1 MIRVCLPAGDLSGY
15 ASKWGETRRVVEEF
29 RCGIISAEGNL
40 ITAAILNAP
49 TLAATTD
56 VNAPPFSS
64 VARTTSVTLFIGL
77 VEVFS
82 APLAISSKAWNARVR
97 TASSEVRGSI
107 GAAFAVSLL
116 WLIAPSADF
125 LHKNH
130 MQRL

>member
-1 MIRVCLPAGDLSGY
+1 VIRVSLPARDLSGY
-15 ASKWGETRRVVEEF
+15 ASKWGQTRRVVEEF

-40 ITAAILNAP
+40 ITVAIPNAP

-56 VNAPPFSS
+56 VNVPSSSS
-64 VARTTSVTLFIGL
+64 VAGATSVTLFIGL
-77 VEVFS
+77 AEVFS
-82 APLAISSKAWNARVR
+82 PPLAMSSKVWNPRVR

-107 GAAFAVSLL
+107 GAALAVSLL
-116 WLIAPSADF
+116 WLIAPSANS